1 MACYYTLSSRS
12 LNRESACHIQADCS
26 DGSKDHFC
34 TIQTTTRRQQR
45 RQATP
50 SSHSFCSFCERSQ
63 KLVRRKFRR
72 LFKAVFTPHARE
84 RRAARCVVLPQDAA
98 RRKEPVGHGPSYVH
112 AVNFIHTQRRGR
124 AAHVELF
131 IIVMWFIVQDYI
143 KSTSFIYRTIIK
155 WFNAR

>member
-26 DGSKDHFC
+26 DRSKDHFC

-50 SSHSFCSFCERSQ
+50 SSHSFCERSQ

-72 LFKAVFTPHARE
+72 LLKLCSHHMHAN
-84 RRAARCVVLPQDAA
+84 VA
-98 RRKEPVGHGPSYVH
+98 RRVASFCRKMPMPHDGKSQWDMAHRMCTQSILYTHTEERAGGSRRTVH
-112 AVNFIHTQRRGR
+112 YSNVVPR
-124 AAHVELF
+124 AGL
-131 IIVMWFIVQDYI
+131 Y
-143 KSTSFIYRTIIK
+143 
-155 WFNAR
+155 